1 MPTLVADQI
10 SVSFGPLRALDNV
23 SVTFEAGEI
32 HAILGENGAGKST
45 LMNVLAGF
53 LEPDRGRVLLLDQPL
68 PAGDPIRVREMGIQM
83 VHQHFMLVPEFSIEE
98 NLALSRLGSLR
109 GALNIADLTAPHRA
123 LAAELGWP
131 LSFQGRTA
139 NAAVGIQQRAEIL
152 KALTGNSKVIILDEP
167 TAVLS
172 PAETEDLFRVLRE
185 QRDRGKTIILIAHKL
200 REIISVADRA
210 TVLRK
215 GKVVASTKIADTTV
229 QQLANWM
236 VGESKLSTAAPLA
249 SLGKKV
255 VNLDCICA
263 NGDRGELAVDNVSLQ
278 VRSGEIIA
286 IGGVDCNGQI
296 ELAEALV
303 GIRPITSGTRT
314 VPARIGYIPQ
324 DRQSDGLA
332 LDLDLE
338 DNFLI
343 AGYKDAELRN
353 GPLLLR
359 RKVREWAS
367 SLVQTYKI
375 KVQSLEDQA
384 SSLSGGNQQKIVVSR
399 EISNRPEL
407 LVAVNPTRGLDF
419 NATRFVLDSI
429 RETASAGAAVVLIS
443 TDADE
448 IDAIA
453 DRTIYISAGKL
464 VEGTLKSTLAG
475 EGGA

>member
-1 MPTLVADQI
+1 MPTLDADQI
-10 SVSFGPLRALDNV
+10 SVSFGPLKALDNV

-53 LEPDRGRVLLLDQPL
+53 LVADRGGISLSDQPL

-109 GALNIADLTAPHRA
+109 GSLDIADLTTPHRT

-172 PAETEDLFRVLRE
+172 PAETEDLFRILRD

-215 GKVVASTKIADTTV
+215 GKVVATTKISDTTV

-236 VGESKLSTAAPLA
+236 VGEAKSSSVVPSA
-249 SLGKKV
+249 SLGERL
-255 VNLDCICA
+255 VNLDSICA
-263 NGDRGELAVDNVSLQ
+263 KGDRGELAVDGISLQ
-278 VRSGEIIA
+278 VRAGEIVA
-286 IGGVDCNGQI
+286 IGGVDGNGQI

-303 GIRPITSGTRT
+303 GIRGITSGTRSI
-314 VPARIGYIPQ
+314 PARIGYIPQ

-332 LDLDLE
+332 LELGLE

-343 AGYKDAELRN
+343 AGYRDAELRN
-353 GPLLLR
+353 GPLLR
-359 RKVREWAS
+359 RRLIREWATK
-367 SLVQTYKI
+367 LVQSYKI
-375 KVQSLEDQA
+375 KVQNLGDQA

-399 EISNRPEL
+399 EIGNRPEL

-419 NATRFVLDSI
+419 NATSFVLDSI
-429 RETASAGAAVVLIS
+429 RQAASAGAAVVLIS

-448 IDAIA
+448 IEAIA
-453 DRTIYISAGKL
+453 DRTMYISAGKL
-464 VEGTLKSTLAG
+464 IEGTLNSTLAG
-475 EGGA
+475 ESGA